1 MESFEIGL
9 TLAFAVALIIN
20 IKNVDWKSAKTYKVA
35 VLTLLVIGFG
45 VGILLL
51 LDIYKLSTSLN

>member
-45 VGILLL
+45 VGILFL

>member
-20 IKNVDWKSAKTYKVA
+20 IKSVDWKSVKTYKVS
-35 VLTLLVIGFG
+35 VLTVLVISFG
-45 VGILLL
+45 VGILFL
-51 LDIYKLSTSLN
+51 LDI